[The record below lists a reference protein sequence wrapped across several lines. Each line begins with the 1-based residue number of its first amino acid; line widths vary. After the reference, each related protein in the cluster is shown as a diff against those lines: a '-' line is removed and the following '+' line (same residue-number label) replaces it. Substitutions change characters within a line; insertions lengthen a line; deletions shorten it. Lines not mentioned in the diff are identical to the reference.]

1 MALANLNYIYSFL
14 KTCIGYIQFLS
25 FDKPFLQFLTQ
36 FVDMFFVKKIKQD
49 CSKQDEESSGSEEE
63 EEKSDSE
70 EEEEKSEEESSD
82 DADEDFSSKST
93 IPLKIKDQKNP
104 SEKDKDSGNKDN
116 DKNGNTAKKR
126 KFDDSLG
133 QEGGDSTENVSSD
146 K

>member
-1 MALANLNYIYSFL
+1 
-14 KTCIGYIQFLS
+14 
-25 FDKPFLQFLTQ
+25 
-36 FVDMFFVKKIKQD
+36 MFFINKIKHD

-93 IPLKIKDQKNP
+93 IPVKIKDQTIP
-104 SEKDKDSGNKDN
+104 SEKDNDSGIKDN
-116 DKNGNTAKKR
+116 DKNGNAAKKR

-133 QEGGDSTENVSSD
+133 KEGGDSTEYVSSE

>member
-1 MALANLNYIYSFL
+1 
-14 KTCIGYIQFLS
+14 
-25 FDKPFLQFLTQ
+25 
-36 FVDMFFVKKIKQD
+36 MFFVNKIKHG
-49 CSKQDEESSGSEEE
+49 CSKQDEESSGSEEEE

-93 IPLKIKDQKNP
+93 IPVKIKDQKIP
-104 SEKDKDSGNKDN
+104 SEKDNDSGIKDN
-116 DKNGNTAKKR
+116 DKNGNVAKKR

-133 QEGGDSTENVSSD
+133 KDGGDSTENVSSE

>member
-1 MALANLNYIYSFL
+1 M
-14 KTCIGYIQFLS
+14 S

-36 FVDMFFVKKIKQD
+36 FVDMFFVNKIKHG
-49 CSKQDEESSGSEEE
+49 CSKQDEESSGSEE

-93 IPLKIKDQKNP
+93 IPVKIKDQMIP
-104 SEKDKDSGNKDN
+104 SEKDNDSGIKDN
-116 DKNGNTAKKR
+116 DKNGNAAKKR

-133 QEGGDSTENVSSD
+133 KEGGDSTENVSSE